1 MKYEFNNE
9 IYNVVIEKKLNKNTY
24 IRVKEDLTIHVTTN
38 YLITNKQIKKL
49 LDDNTKFLEKSIK
62 RQKEKLEKVNLFYYL
77 GKVYDIIVI
86 RTKDIEFIDNRIY
99 VKSMDYL
106 NKWYRKQMKKLFQER
121 LDYNY
126 TLFEEDISYPNLRI
140 REMKT
145 RWGVCNRSN
154 LTITLNSNLIK
165 YDIEKLDYVI
175 IHELSHLVHFNHSKE
190 FWSLVNKYCPNYK
203 RIRKELR
210 D

>member
-9 IYNVVIEKKLNKNTY
+9 IYDVLIEKKLNKNTY

-62 RQKEKLEKVNLFYYL
+62 RQKEKLEKENLFCYL
-77 GKVYDIIVI
+77 GKVYDIIII

-106 NKWYRKQMKKLFQER
+106 NKWCRKQMKKLFQER

-126 TLFEEDISYPNLRI
+126 TLFEENIPYPNLRI

-190 FWSLVNKYCPNYK
+190 FWNLVNKYCPNYK